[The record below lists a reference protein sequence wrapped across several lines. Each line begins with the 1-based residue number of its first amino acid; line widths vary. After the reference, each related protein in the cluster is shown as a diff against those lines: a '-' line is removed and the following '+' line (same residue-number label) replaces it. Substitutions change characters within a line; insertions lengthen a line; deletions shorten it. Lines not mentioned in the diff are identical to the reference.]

1 MGINIDDIIEE
12 SDFKIGD
19 FLRSRNA
26 SLVDI
31 SDIRELLEIYTKE
44 INGKL
49 KRKKYARTKVSRI
62 ENSLTPSGLKKVS
75 DARKSIRLYIERS
88 NKEAQMSSKIPP
100 IEKKESTENY
110 GFDDGPDEFIKK
122 MQQWGNFPQDDRR
135 YYLHMVFR
143 YYLKQYHDSASKEG
157 LVIQHPSYQY
167 ILDVLHPNGCSNKFP
182 PEFRR
187 FLIDSYG
194 RTIRTNTL
202 PVPVKGSSISVDYST
217 NFESDENVSLLR
229 RRIQEIVHDWKER
242 GSGYTVYP
250 QYLQKGDINN
260 NVIIERVCHAK
271 KVKSVK
277 EGLQKLKKAKV
288 NVKVMENILQESELW
303 SEIYVKYMSHVFK
316 TSGEQLKERMG
327 FFMRSL
333 YRDFFYKI
341 HNFKLV
347 DDMFSVSGADLN
359 VYVSFETFCN
369 PKPKSF
375 LQLDKEEICRPLLM
389 ILVEISFL
397 FYVYENKNLASEDHV
412 EIIKNCVDEFK

>member
-1 MGINIDDIIEE
+1 MGINIDDIVEE

-19 FLRSRNA
+19 FLRSRNT
-26 SLVDI
+26 SLVDT
-31 SDIRELLEIYTKE
+31 SDVKELLEIYTKE
-44 INGKL
+44 VNGNI
-49 KRKKYARTKVSRI
+49 KRKKYTRTKVSRI

-100 IEKKESTENY
+100 IERKESTENY

-122 MQQWGNFPQDDRR
+122 MHQWGNFPQDDRR

-143 YYLKQYHDSASKEG
+143 YYLKQYHDFATKEG

-202 PVPVKGSSISVDYST
+202 PVPVKGSSISVDYNT
-217 NFESDENVSLLR
+217 NFETDENVSLLR
-229 RRIQEIVHDWKER
+229 RKIQEIVHDWKKR
-242 GSGYTVYP
+242 GSGYMVYP
-250 QYLQKGDINN
+250 KYLHKGDINN
-260 NVIIERVCHAK
+260 KVIIERVCHAK

-277 EGLQKLKKAKV
+277 EGLERLKNAKV
-288 NVKVMENILQESELW
+288 NVKVMENILEESELW
-303 SEIYVKYMSHVFK
+303 SEIYLKYMSHVFK

-341 HNFKLV
+341 YNFKLV
-347 DDMFSVSGADLN
+347 DDMFSVSGADFN

-369 PKPKSF
+369 PKPKSL

-389 ILVEISFL
+389 ILVDISFL
-397 FYVYENKNLASEDHV
+397 FYVYENRRVASEDYV